1 MTHAF
6 PRAFPRALSRTL
18 LPTTRIAVV
27 AMRALAAATIAL
39 AVTPGMTG
47 EAEARAESGFCS
59 VYKGNSKIDEN
70 TCLAREICYYNQTR
84 GSQLCRTEY
93 LWPTNATT
101 LVTYDASGRAT
112 LVNGAPA
119 KARTIGGQTCALN
132 TVSGNTFCYSRR

>member
-1 MTHAF
+1 MT
-6 PRAFPRALSRTL
+6 RTTKTFI
-18 LPTTRIAVV
+18 TTRTVLGA
-27 AMRALAAATIAL
+27 AL
-39 AVTPGMTG
+39 AVSAMLLGPLAPT
-47 EAEARAESGFCS
+47 EALARAEAGVCS
-59 VYKGNSKIDEN
+59 VYKGNNKIDEN

-84 GSQLCRTEY
+84 RSQLCRTEY

-119 KARTIGGQTCALN
+119 RARTIGGRSCALN

>member
-1 MTHAF
+1 MPISF
-6 PRAFPRALSRTL
+6 PKTN
-18 LPTTRIAVV
+18 RILAV
-27 AMRALAAATIAL
+27 ATIAL
-39 AVTPGMTG
+39 GALHLGPLAPG
-47 EAEARAESGFCS
+47 EALARAEAGVCS

-84 GSQLCRTEY
+84 RSQLCRTEY

-119 KARTIGGQTCALN
+119 KARTIGGRTCALN